1 MAPWKVQRNRLGE
14 FLSHELWES
23 RKEGQSRLRRFSY
36 HNIRICV
43 VVFRKFFEDS
53 CPLRASSLTYTTL
66 LAIVPLFALMFSVL
80 KGLGVQHT
88 LEAIIL
94 EKITVGGDEI
104 VRQIIGYINNTNAAR
119 LGTLGLAI
127 LVLTVLAMLS
137 NIEKSF
143 NHIWGVRETRSPFR
157 RFSDYLSVLV
167 LGPVFIFVAI
177 SMTSTLQSQA
187 FLQRLLE
194 MAYVGEVI
202 LTLFKVLPYVVM
214 WAAFTF
220 LYIFMPN
227 AKVRLTS
234 ALVGGIFGGTIW
246 QLAQWGFV
254 YAQVGVAR
262 YNAIYGT
269 LAALPILMVWIYLS
283 WIIVLLGVI
292 VTYAWQNMEIIRRE
306 TSEKRVSFLC
316 REKAALAI
324 LMLVTRK
331 FYESGRPW
339 DLQQIASR
347 LNLPPRLRMNLL
359 DELVELGFLS
369 EVASEGGDESGYQP
383 ARAPEKLQ
391 VAEIIGHFRRRGDS
405 LDCPREI
412 AEWDKAN
419 ELEEHLRHVEGGAL
433 QGMTLKDLALSLE
446 RTEDAGGGEAGQN
459 DSSEKRPSSST
470 A

>member
-1 MAPWKVQRNRLGE
+1 VTPWKVQRNRLDE
-14 FLSHELWES
+14 FLSEGLWES
-23 RKEGQSRLRRFSY
+23 RKEGQSKRRRFFY

-43 VVFRKFFEDS
+43 IVVRKFFEDS
-53 CPLRASSLTYTTL
+53 CPLRASSLTYTSL

-80 KGLGVQHT
+80 KGFGVQNT

-94 EKITVGGDEI
+94 KKITIGNEEI
-104 VRQIIGYINNTNAAR
+104 VHQIISYIDNTNAAR

-127 LVLTVLAMLS
+127 LIMTVVAMLS

-143 NHIWGVRETRSPFR
+143 NHIWGVRETRSSFR

-167 LGPVFIFVAI
+167 LGPVFIFAAI

-187 FLQRLLE
+187 FLQRLFE

-202 LTLFKVLPYVVM
+202 LNLFKILPYVAM

-227 AKVRLTS
+227 VKVRLSS
-234 ALVGGIFGGTIW
+234 ALVGGIFGGTVW

-269 LAALPILMVWIYLS
+269 LAALPILMIWIYLS
-283 WIIVLLGVI
+283 WIIVLLGLI
-292 VTYAWQNMEIIRRE
+292 LTYAWQNMEIIRRE
-306 TSEKRVSFLC
+306 TSEKRVSFMC
-316 REKAALAI
+316 REKAALSI

-331 FYESGRPW
+331 FYESGKPW
-339 DLQQIASR
+339 DMQQISGH
-347 LNLPPRLRMNLL
+347 LNLPPRLRMKLL

-369 EVASEGGDESGYQP
+369 EVVNEGEDDSGFQP
-383 ARAPEKLQ
+383 ARAPEKLE
-391 VAEIIGHFRRRGDS
+391 VAEIIGKFRRRGDS
-405 LDCPREI
+405 MECPLETL
-412 AEWDKAN
+412 EWDKAN
-419 ELEEHLRHVEGGAL
+419 ELEELLRKVEGSAL
-433 QGMTLKDLALSLE
+433 QGMTLKELALSLDE
-446 RTEDAGGGEAGQN
+446 TEKAADEEADQN
-459 DSSEKRPSSST
+459 VSSEKRPSSST